1 MPSRKSQLATALN
14 RTRITSVLRAVRGAA
29 LEEVPILAYHRIL
42 ASWNEDDYAFDP
54 ELVSATRDE
63 FAWQM
68 QYVAE
73 HYTPITFATLIDA
86 LKAGSKL
93 PPCPVIVTFDD
104 GFDDNFHVAFPV
116 LKALRMPATFFVST
130 GYINQSRTFWFD
142 WLHYLGKRELPSRGL
157 EFGDFRRGP
166 ASTSDE
172 IRKAIDA
179 LFAYAKRL
187 PDEMLRANLNALE
200 KALDVAYPRQGFPQS
215 FPLTWDQVREMSAG
229 GMEFGSHTVSHP
241 ILANLTP
248 EALSVELDQS
258 KHHIEQQ
265 IGEPVRVLSYP
276 NGDEHAF
283 DSRVVEATKRAG
295 YELAASYLNGTNH
308 ISRLEK
314 YSLRRLHVERYTTR
328 EDFTG
333 MLAMPEI
340 LA

>member
-1 MPSRKSQLATALN
+1 MSSRKSQLATALT

-29 LEEVPILAYHRIL
+29 LDEVPILAYHRIL
-42 ASWNEDDYAFDP
+42 PSWRENDYPFDP
-54 ELVSATRDE
+54 ELISATRDE
-63 FAWQM
+63 FKWQM

-73 HYTPITFATLIDA
+73 HYSPITFETLIDA
-86 LKAGSKL
+86 LKTGGKL
-93 PPCPVIVTFDD
+93 PPRPIIVTFDD

-116 LKALRMPATFFVST
+116 LKALQMPATFFIST
-130 GYINQSRTFWFD
+130 GYINQPRTFWFD
-142 WLHYLGKRELPSRGL
+142 WLHYLGKQALPVRGI

-166 ASTSDE
+166 AGTSEDT
-172 IRKAIDA
+172 RDAIDA

-187 PDEMLRANLNALE
+187 PDETLRTNLHSLE
-200 KALDVAYPRQGFPQS
+200 KALDIAYPEPGFPQS

-241 ILANLTP
+241 ILANLTS
-248 EALSVELDQS
+248 EALAEELVQS
-258 KHHIEQQ
+258 KHQIEQQ
-265 IGEPVRVLSYP
+265 IGEPVRTLSYP

-283 DSRVVEATKRAG
+283 DSRVIEATKRAG

-308 ISRLEK
+308 IGRLEH
-314 YSLRRLHVERYTTR
+314 YSLKRLHVERYTTR
-328 EDFTG
+328 DDFTG